1 MNPTLKLLARDLTKE
16 FPRSPRET
24 LGGYVLAC
32 RTLDKCRAVCAGTEG
47 EYHFDC
53 PLDQMFLEFSGID
66 AADFRKQVESGATDD
81 EMDAWVREN
90 AKQQEPI
97 EVIKWNNHLRY
108 LRISE
113 MDDKLQEFLEGYIE
127 EYVPKHRPV
136 YVWFD
141 VYDLEEGRL

>member
-1 MNPTLKLLARDLTKE
+1 MNEKLKSYAKDLTKE

-53 PLDQMFLEFSGID
+53 PLDRMFFDFSGID
-66 AADFRKQVESGATDD
+66 SGAFRERVENGASD
-81 EMDAWVREN
+81 EEMAEWVRAN
-90 AKQQEPI
+90 AKQSEPL
-97 EVIKWNNHLRY
+97 EVIKWNNDLRY
-108 LRISE
+108 KRISE
-113 MDDKLQEFLEGYIE
+113 MEDELQEFLEGYIE
-127 EYVPKHRPV
+127 ECVPKHRPV